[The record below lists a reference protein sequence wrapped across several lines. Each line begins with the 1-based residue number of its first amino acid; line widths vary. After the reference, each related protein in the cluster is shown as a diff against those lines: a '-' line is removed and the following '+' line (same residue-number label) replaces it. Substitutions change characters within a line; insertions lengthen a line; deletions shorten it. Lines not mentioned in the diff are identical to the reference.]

1 VYSREIEGQEY
12 TFGVSGKLIRN
23 VLVMYDRQTGS
34 LWSQLLGEA
43 VEGPLKGTRLEFLP
57 AWQTTWQDWKTR
69 YPQTLA
75 IQKGYS
81 GSFDPYERY
90 FRSSDAG
97 VIGEAIEDQRLYVKE
112 FVIGVEQNEEAV
124 AYPYSVL
131 NDQPVVNHEA
141 GGVPVLVVFD
151 AETGSGVVFNRE
163 LDGQTL
169 TFQSV
174 EGLVLQDEE
183 TGSTWDGR
191 SGVAQSG
198 PLAGKTLERLKS
210 TRSFWFGWKDF
221 YPATAIYGIDP

>member
-1 VYSREIEGQEY
+1 MYSREIDGQEY

-43 VEGPLKGTRLEFLP
+43 VEGPLKGTKLEFLP
-57 AWQTTWQDWKTR
+57 AWQTTWQDWKSR

-75 IQKGYS
+75 LQKGYS
-81 GSFDPYERY
+81 GGFDPYERY
-90 FRSSDAG
+90 FNTSDAG
-97 VIGEAIEDQRLYVKE
+97 VIGEAVEDRRLYVKE
-112 FVIGVEQNEEAV
+112 FVIGVEQNGEAV

-131 NDQPVVNHEA
+131 NDQPVVNHEV

-151 AETGSGVVFNRE
+151 AETGSGVVFKRE

-174 EGLVLQDEE
+174 DGLDLQDAE
-183 TGSTWDGR
+183 TGSTWDGL
-191 SGVAQSG
+191 SGAAQSG
-198 PLAGKTLERLKS
+198 PLAGKSLERLKS

-221 YPATAIYGIDP
+221 YPATAVYGIDP

>member
-1 VYSREIEGQEY
+1 VYSREIDGQEY

-34 LWSQLLGEA
+34 LWSQLIGEA
-43 VEGPLKGTRLEFLP
+43 VEGPLKGTQLEFLP
-57 AWQTTWQDWKTR
+57 ASHTTWQDWKSR

-75 IQKGYS
+75 LQKGYS
-81 GSFDPYERY
+81 GSFDPYKRY
-90 FRSSDAG
+90 FNSPDAG
-97 VIGEAIEDQRLYVKE
+97 VVGEVVEDRRLYVKE
-112 FVIGVEQNEEAV
+112 FVIGVEQNGEAV

-141 GGVPVLVVFD
+141 GGVPLLVIFE
-151 AETGSGVVFNRE
+151 AETGSGVVYKRE
-163 LDGQTL
+163 LYGQTL

-174 EGLVLQDEE
+174 DGLVLQDEE
-183 TGSTWDGR
+183 TGSTWDGQ

-198 PLAGKTLERLKS
+198 PLAGKSLERLKS

-221 YPATAIYGIDP
+221 YTATVVYGIDP

>member
-1 VYSREIEGQEY
+1 MYSREIEGQEY

>member
-1 VYSREIEGQEY
+1 MYSREIDGQEY

-43 VEGPLKGTRLEFLP
+43 VEGPLKGTQLEFLP

-75 IQKGYS
+75 LQKGNS
-81 GSFDPYERY
+81 GGFDPYERY
-90 FRSSDAG
+90 FRSPDAG
-97 VIGEAIEDQRLYVKE
+97 VIGEAIEDRRLYVKE
-112 FVIGVEQNEEAV
+112 FVIGVEQNGEAV

-131 NDQPVVNHEA
+131 NDRPVVNHQV
-141 GGVPVLVVFD
+141 GGVPLLVVFD
-151 AETGSGVVFNRE
+151 AETGSGVVFSRV

-169 TFQSV
+169 TFQS
-174 EGLVLQDEE
+174 EDGLVLQDEE

-191 SGVAQSG
+191 SGDALYG
-198 PLAGKTLERLKS
+198 PLAGKSLERLKS

-221 YPATAIYGIDP
+221 YPGTQVYGIAP